1 MNIILNWNIFE
12 NTKILIVYAFVLV
25 GYIGLLGLYGCAS
38 VEAPQ
43 DLIAGSA
50 SPSKT
55 HQDKLTSPPP
65 PEVHQDRLAK
75 EARNRAE
82 LWSRLEVGAAP
93 PAARQDTLAIYA
105 DKSTISPANKPAPAF
120 AITPSRSQT
129 TTDTSSQPKPQF
141 NTENYRRIYENE
153 FVKVTDNPRS
163 TFSIDVDTAAYSN
176 MRRFLTNNRLP
187 PADAIRIEELI
198 NYFSYNYPQPQ
209 ANRPFSLNTER
220 AICPWNPKHQLLLI
234 GLQGKNIPKEN
245 LPPANLVFLVDVSG
259 SMSDPNKLPLV
270 QQGLTLLNR
279 ELRPQDRVSLVVYA
293 GSARVV
299 LPPTPG
305 NATQTIRAAINQL
318 EAGGSTAG
326 GAGIQLAYDLAKKN
340 FRPNGNNRVILAT
353 DGDFNV
359 GISSEGELVRL
370 IEAKR
375 EEGIFLTVLG
385 FGSGNYQD
393 TKMEQL
399 ANKGNGNYA
408 YIDNLREA
416 KKVLVSQFSG
426 TLFTIAKDVKLQ
438 IEFNPQHIKS
448 YRLIGYENRKL
459 QAEDFQDDKK
469 DAGEL
474 GAGHQ
479 VTAFYELIPTGQ
491 QDQSDADRPTL
502 LPLRYQTNQQSA
514 QATSAEILTLHLR
527 YKQPNATK
535 SVLWSNPITNI
546 LKPLDQAS
554 ENFTFAAAVAEFGLL
569 LRKSRFVGQGNFEQ
583 VLNLARRSKG
593 QDPHGDRAEFIRLV
607 KQAQLITSTQE

>member
-1 MNIILNWNIFE
+1 
-12 NTKILIVYAFVLV
+12 
-25 GYIGLLGLYGCAS
+25 
-38 VEAPQ
+38 
-43 DLIAGSA
+43 
-50 SPSKT
+50 
-55 HQDKLTSPPP
+55 
-65 PEVHQDRLAK
+65 
-75 EARNRAE
+75 
-82 LWSRLEVGAAP
+82 
-93 PAARQDTLAIYA
+93 
-105 DKSTISPANKPAPAF
+105 
-120 AITPSRSQT
+120 
-129 TTDTSSQPKPQF
+129 
-141 NTENYRRIYENE
+141 
-153 FVKVTDNPRS
+153 PRS

-176 MRRFLTNNRLP
+176 MRRFLTNNSLP

-270 QQGLTLLNR
+270 QQGLTLLTR

-293 GSARVV
+293 GAAGVV

-305 NATQTIRAAINQL
+305 NATQTITAAIKQL

-326 GAGIQLAYDLAKKN
+326 GEGIQLAYDLAKKN

-359 GISSEGELVRL
+359 GISSEGELIRL
-370 IEAKR
+370 IETKR

-438 IEFNPQHIKS
+438 IEFNPQHIQS

-491 QDQSDADRPTL
+491 QDQSDADRPAL
-502 LPLRYQTNQQSA
+502 LPLRYQTNQQST

-535 SVLWSNPITNI
+535 SVLWSNPITTV

-569 LRKSRFVGQGNFEQ
+569 LRKSKFIGQGNFEQ
-583 VLNLARRSKG
+583 VLTLAKHSKG
-593 QDPHGDRAEFIRLV
+593 QDPHDDRTEFIRLV
-607 KQAQLITSTQE
+607 EQAQLIMQTAYHSKSKPR